1 MRLMKRRRSLPDLHA
16 LIAAHAQRLVEI
28 MDAALPEAQHAERY
42 MSWRELYYHAAP
54 RGLSSEQWWLGVKL
68 HRRQARRYLALDD
81 GQGTPYSYAAND
93 LIQQK
98 LHVIDR
104 KAGTS
109 ITTEAQSVFSENE
122 RERYIVTSL
131 VEEAIMSSML
141 EGAAVTRSEARE
153 MLRTNRP
160 PVNKHER
167 MVLNNYS
174 AMQMI
179 MANRDR
185 KLTPELVLSLHRCV
199 VQGTLDQPDK
209 AGVLRTDADDVRIED
224 ERNGEVIHVPPPA
237 SSLPKRLEKLCAF
250 ANGEDGEYYIHPIL
264 RAIILHF
271 QLAYDHPFVDGNG
284 RTARSLFYW
293 MMLHAGYW
301 MFEFISISHEIFRHA
316 GRYYEAFL
324 HVEEDDNDL
333 NYFIVNQLEVI
344 NNSVTA
350 LLEYARAKQNDYCRL
365 QRMLAHAACFNFR
378 QMEVL
383 MYFLHHPQSVTSVK
397 IQSKRFRVALQTAR
411 TDLVRLAELG
421 LLQSKFV
428 SREQLFFPV
437 ADLEQRLRDIGEDL
451 RNC

>member
-1 MRLMKRRRSLPDLHA
+1 
-16 LIAAHAQRLVEI
+16 
-28 MDAALPEAQHAERY
+28 
-42 MSWRELYYHAAP
+42 MSWRELYYHTAP

-81 GQGTPYSYAAND
+81 KRGTPYSYTIND

-98 LHVIDR
+98 LHLIDR

-122 RERYIVTSL
+122 RKKYIVTSL

-153 MLRTNRP
+153 MLRTNRV
-160 PVNKHER
+160 PVNRHEL

-179 MANRDR
+179 MANRER
-185 KLTPELVLSLHRCV
+185 KLTPEFILSLHRCV
-199 VQGTLDQPDK
+199 VQGTLNTPDK
-209 AGVLRTDADDVRIED
+209 AGVLRTEADDVRIED
-224 ERNGEVIHVPPPA
+224 ERNGEIVHVPPPA
-237 SSLPKRLEKLCAF
+237 SSLPERLEKLCAF
-250 ANGEDGEYYIHPIL
+250 ANGEDGDYYIHPVV

-284 RTARSLFYW
+284 RIARSLFYW
-293 MMLHAGYW
+293 MMLHSGYW
-301 MFEFISISHEIFRHA
+301 LFEYISISHEIFRHS

-324 HVEEDDNDL
+324 NVEEDENDL
-333 NYFIVNQLEVI
+333 NYFIVNQLDII
-344 NNSVTA
+344 NDSVTA
-350 LLEYARAKQNDYCRL
+350 LLEHARAKQNDYSKL
-365 QRMLAHAACFNFR
+365 QQILAHASCFNFR

-383 MYFLHHPQSVTSVK
+383 MYFLNHPQSVTSVK
-397 IQSKRFRVALQTAR
+397 MHSTRFRVVLQTAR
-411 TDLVRLAELG
+411 TDLVKLVELG

-428 SREQLFFPV
+428 SREQRFYPV
-437 ADLEQRLRDIGEDL
+437 ADLEQRLREIGEGKL
-451 RNC
+451 NC